1 MSHSVKSFI
10 KLTSFELERISK
22 VFFGLIGF
30 TLISNLIGYIFPI
43 LRFNQDI
50 EEYMISQN
58 ISVEMAHDALGPFS
72 FDRVLNSGWIAFPI
86 VIGVTSIGL
95 YALFTWYR
103 EWFGKNTFAY
113 RLFMLPVPR
122 MQVFFSKLVTIYIGI
137 YSLIAVQMLSVFGGY
152 QLTNWLIADAVM
164 DPNPLISLIH
174 SNFLFAYLFPVDT
187 GLYFTINLIGLTGI
201 LVVFTIILLERSYAL
216 KGFGLGLMYAG
227 FVIVLG
233 ILPHFIGEFAGNRYL
248 LFYSELMIITYIL
261 LALASI
267 GSIIWSRH
275 LINRKITI

>member
-1 MSHSVKSFI
+1 
-10 KLTSFELERISK
+10 
-22 VFFGLIGF
+22 
-30 TLISNLIGYIFPI
+30 
-43 LRFNQDI
+43 
-50 EEYMISQN
+50 MISQN

-72 FDRVLNSGWIAFPI
+72 FDRVLNSGWIASPI

-137 YSLIAVQMLSVFGGY
+137 YSLIAVQMLSVFAGY
-152 QLTNWLIADAVM
+152 QLTQWLIPDAVM
-164 DPNPLISLIH
+164 DPNPLIHLIQT
-174 SNFLFAYLFPVDT
+174 NFLFAYLFPVDT
-187 GLYFTINLIGLTGI
+187 SLYFTINLIGLTGI